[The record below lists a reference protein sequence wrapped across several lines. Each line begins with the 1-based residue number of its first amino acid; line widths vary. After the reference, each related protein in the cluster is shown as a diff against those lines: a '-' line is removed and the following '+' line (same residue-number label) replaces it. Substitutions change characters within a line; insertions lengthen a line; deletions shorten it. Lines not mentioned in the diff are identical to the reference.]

1 MSLTLSRR
9 NGEQLQLVTK
19 DNEVIEIT
27 VTNIRGN
34 QVKINFNAPKSCRIM
49 RRELIED
56 ALIKH

>member
-19 DNEVIEIT
+19 DNEIIEIT

-34 QVKINFNAPKSCRIM
+34 QIKINFNAPKSCRIM

-56 ALIKH
+56 AVIKH